1 MTVPSTS
8 SAVFSPR
15 NPALG
20 HSLATK
26 MRVLFVEDD
35 DDCREALSA
44 EFGDHGLEVES
55 FRDGRSMLD
64 GIDAEVQA
72 DVALLDW
79 NLPDISGI
87 DLALELKRRHVAF
100 PYVFLTGKALGVGHE
115 MLAFERGALDFID
128 KARGVPIIVKRL
140 RMLTG
145 ANRMAGKIEA
155 NEPEPVV
162 RLGQLTLR
170 PQVSRALWA
179 GNDLGLT
186 LTEYKILALLAATP
200 GRFVSYRE
208 IYDCMHYTGFI
219 AGGGDDGFR
228 INVRSA
234 LKRIRNKFR
243 PYEPRFAE
251 IENHASV
258 GYRWRPC

>member
-1 MTVPSTS
+1 MTAPSTS
-8 SAVFSPR
+8 SAVFSPQ
-15 NPALG
+15 
-20 HSLATK
+20 K

-64 GIDAEVQA
+64 GIDAELQA

-87 DLALELKRRHVAF
+87 DLALELKRRQVAF

-128 KARGVPIIVKRL
+128 KARGVSIIVKRL
-140 RMLTG
+140 RALTG
-145 ANRMAGKIEA
+145 GRMAPKA
-155 NEPEPVV
+155 SDPEPAVQQ
-162 RLGQLTLR
+162 GKLTLR
-170 PQVSRALWA
+170 PQVSRARWD
-179 GNDLGLT
+179 GNDLDLT

-200 GRFVSYRE
+200 GRFASYRE
-208 IYDCMHYTGFI
+208 IYDCMHYAGFM
-219 AGGGDDGFR
+219 AGGGEDGFR
-228 INVRSA
+228 TNVRSA

-243 PYEPRFAE
+243 TYQPHFAE
-251 IENHASV
+251 IENHPGL
-258 GYRWRPC
+258 GYRWRVS

>member
-1 MTVPSTS
+1 MTAPSIS
-8 SAVFSPR
+8 SAVFSPQ
-15 NPALG
+15 
-20 HSLATK
+20 K

-64 GIDAEVQA
+64 GIDAKLQA

-87 DLALELKRRHVAF
+87 DLALELKRRQVAF
-100 PYVFLTGKALGVGHE
+100 PYVFLTGKSLGVGHE

-140 RMLTG
+140 RALTG
-145 ANRMAGKIEA
+145 VNRPARIEA
-155 NEPEPVV
+155 TEPEPMVQQ
-162 RLGQLTLR
+162 GKLTLR
-170 PQVSRALWA
+170 PQVSRALWD
-179 GNDLGLT
+179 GNDLDLT
-186 LTEYKILALLAATP
+186 LTEYKILVLLAANP
-200 GRFVSYRE
+200 GRLASYRE
-208 IYDCMHYTGFI
+208 IYDCMHYTGFL
-219 AGGGDDGFR
+219 AGGGEDGFR
-228 INVRSA
+228 TNVRSA

-243 PYEPRFAE
+243 AYEAHFAE
-251 IENHASV
+251 IENHPGL
-258 GYRWRPC
+258 GYRWLPS